1 MFFMS
6 KFAWI
11 CILLCDVFCWTTT
24 KRNHRAKVTPFGFS
38 PRLFYIAS
46 LHFIVLLFFFM
57 SFVSY
62 FHSRTHLNVKNRIND
77 LRVKPYDVLCLLFL
91 IFMYKMSRFA
101 KRNRIWQSSIFLY
114 DYPRAS
120 LYFLKPS
127 FLVQGNLV

>member
-11 CILLCDVFCWTTT
+11 CILLCDIFCWTRT

-77 LRVKPYDVLCLLFL
+77 LRVKPYDVPCLLFL
-91 IFMYKMSRFA
+91 LFMYKMSRFA
-101 KRNRIWQSSIFLY
+101 KRNHLTVEHFLIRLPAY
-114 DYPRAS
+114 AS

-127 FLVQGNLV
+127 FLVQGNYS